1 MAISNNARGSQP
13 GVCTFSTRPTAP
25 YEGQMIYE
33 TDTDNMYVWSGT
45 AWVLLPPTASPTFTG
60 VPAAPTAAAGTNT
73 TQLATTAFVTALG
86 AAWTSYTP
94 VITQGVTLTKT
105 VGYAKYTQINK
116 LVICHVTCTIT
127 SAGTINQVL
136 TSTLPLTAAYSDAP
150 YFGCNGTATFYDAST
165 ATPYVLG
172 VHSAAGYITFV
183 GIAAGGNYW
192 GAIPAVTAANTDVL
206 SFIISYETT

>member
-73 TQLATTAFVTALG
+73 TQLATTAFVRSLIQYQGGELTVTTA
-86 AAWTSYTP
+86 
-94 VITQGVTLTKT
+94 GVT
-105 VGYAKYTQINK
+105 
-116 LVICHVTCTIT
+116 VTFV
-127 SAGTINQVL
+127 SGR
-136 TSTLPLTAAYSDAP
+136 
-150 YFGCNGTATFYDAST
+150 FT
-165 ATPYVLG
+165 ATPIVALATSY
-172 VHSAAGYITFV
+172 
-183 GIAAGGNYW
+183 
-192 GAIPAVTAANTDVL
+192 VTASGAGPSGFAFIPYLGRPTTTSVILNTTAGTLQVQY
-206 SFIISYETT
+206 IAIATNI

>member
-73 TQLATTAFVTALG
+73 TQLATTAFVRSLIQFQGGSVGAGPSGTTVTFASGRFTNTPTVVFGPSYEQASGANPTGFAYIPYGGGPSTA
-86 AAWTSYTP
+86 
-94 VITQGVTLTKT
+94 ITLT
-105 VGYAKYTQINK
+105 
-116 LVICHVTCTIT
+116 
-127 SAGTINQVL
+127 
-136 TSTLPLTAAYSDAP
+136 
-150 YFGCNGTATFYDAST
+150 
-165 ATPYVLG
+165 
-172 VHSAAGYITFV
+172 
-183 GIAAGGNYW
+183 
-192 GAIPAVTAANTDVL
+192 
-206 SFIISYETT
+206 